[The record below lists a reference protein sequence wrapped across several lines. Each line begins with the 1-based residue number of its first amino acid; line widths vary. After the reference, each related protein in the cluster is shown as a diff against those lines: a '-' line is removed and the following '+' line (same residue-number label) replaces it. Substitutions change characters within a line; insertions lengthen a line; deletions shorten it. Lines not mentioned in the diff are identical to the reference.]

1 MESEQEIINFI
12 QSGQLRV
19 GPVLFDVVQQPASR
33 ADNQPSLIVNGNWG
47 ENQMLF
53 AAEVK
58 RYGSDKSV
66 MQAANN
72 AQYYADCL
80 NMNPLVVVPWLSED
94 QLLSLEKRRIS
105 GVDLCG
111 NGILVAPGLSVFRT
125 GSRNKFPASRP
136 LKRVYDGT
144 SALVAR
150 VFLLKPEYKSVSEI
164 REEVLARGGNITL
177 STVSKVLKQLEED
190 VVVSKSKDGI
200 RLLQADKLLNR
211 LRTNYKAPKTTNI
224 IRSKINTAG
233 EVPKLLTKA
242 AKQANF
248 KLVLSG
254 TSSVDYYATMG
265 REPLDTYFCTINPL
279 EQLEGLGAMIDTAS
293 RFPNVEFQVTNEEY
307 VYFDAR
313 KDKSGR
319 LFASPIQTYLELATS
334 DKRGQEIA
342 QQVERD
348 LLADLPT
355 VQRSC
360 SA

>member
-1 MESEQEIINFI
+1 VE
-12 QSGQLRV
+12 
-19 GPVLFDVVQQPASR
+19 
-33 ADNQPSLIVNGNWG
+33 NQPSLIVNGNWG
-47 ENQMLF
+47 ESQLLF
-53 AAEVK
+53 AVEVK

-72 AQYYADCL
+72 AQYYAECL
-80 NMNPLVVVPWLSED
+80 NMSPLVVVPWLSED

-111 NGILVAPGLSVFRT
+111 NGVLVAPGLSVFRS

-177 STVSKVLKQLEED
+177 STVSKVLKQLDED
-190 VVVSKSKDGI
+190 VIVSKSKDGI
-200 RLLQADKLLNR
+200 KLLQADKLLDR
-211 LRTNYKAPKTTNI
+211 LRTNYQAPKITDV
-224 IRSKINTAG
+224 IRCKIDAAGDVSKL
-233 EVPKLLTKA
+233 VTKA
-242 AKQANF
+242 AKQANS

-265 REPLDTYFCTINPL
+265 REPLDTYFCTIIPL
-279 EQLEGLGAMIDTAS
+279 KQLEGLGAKIDTAS
-293 RFPNVEFQVTNEEY
+293 RFPNVEFQVTTEEY

-313 KDKSGR
+313 KDKSG
-319 LFASPIQTYLELATS
+319 LLIASPIQTYLELATS

-342 QQVERD
+342 QQVEKD
-348 LLADLPT
+348 LLTDLPT
-355 VQRSC
+355 VQRSRP
-360 SA
+360 A